1 MRDHPVVENLEQ
13 TGFPDGKLP
22 LRLYCPVCGEECER
36 YYIDESD
43 MIWGCECCL
52 QTVSAAEYDEI

>member
-36 YYIDESD
+36 
-43 MIWGCECCL
+43 
-52 QTVSAAEYDEI
+52 